1 MKNFLSNFL
10 LSCICLVVASCN
22 SEVTIGGTA
31 ENAKEI
37 SLYSFDKGVKTLIQT
52 AAVDKE
58 SGAFSICTSIPAEG
72 VYLLGL
78 NDKALYPVH
87 LQRGD
92 CVNLSFKENS
102 VALDPSG
109 SSDANI
115 ALFDWESGVNDV
127 KVCSFF
133 HYFLPGANSLG
144 AEKFFPMLEKAAAH
158 KDSML
163 GRLEGKKGE
172 FYTFLRNKINAD
184 LDFYALN
191 YLKNSGISPS
201 DESLPQYYRGIGS
214 NAIFQS
220 EEILDLP
227 FADKMLDTYIWCLEG
242 GEFTSKFDA
251 KYPVGHLKS
260 KALQQEYLLG
270 QVSQMKFYD
279 EYLNMMD
286 QVGEDFFDQ
295 AYSQRIEKVLQ
306 KISWSRPGLAAPDFK
321 GMAPD
326 STYASLSDY
335 RGKLVVVDVW
345 ATWCEPC
352 RRMMP
357 LFHDLQKK
365 FEGENVEFL
374 SVCVGVWI
382 ESEKWLQLSKEFHIT
397 KNNFF
402 IAGWQSDFVKDYR
415 ISGVPRYMIIDPQGN
430 IVSVNAPNPASVKLE
445 EMIRKSLQK

>member
-10 LSCICLVVASCN
+10 LSCICLVVASCS

-37 SLYSFDKGVKTLIQT
+37 SLYSFDKGVKTLLQS

-58 SGAFSICTSIPAEG
+58 SGAFHITATIPVEG

-78 NDKALYPVH
+78 NDNALYPVY
-87 LQRGD
+87 LESGD
-92 CVNLSFKENS
+92 CVNLSFKENN
-102 VALDPSG
+102 VVLDPDG
-109 SSDANI
+109 ASDENI
-115 ALFDWESGVNDV
+115 ALFEWESGVNDV

-133 HYFLPGANSLG
+133 HYFIPGANSLG

-158 KDSML
+158 KVNML
-163 GRLEGKKGE
+163 GKIEGKKGE

-191 YLKNSGISPS
+191 YIKNSGIGLS
-201 DESLPQYYRGIGS
+201 DESLPQYYKGISS
-214 NAIFQS
+214 NGIFQS
-220 EEILDLP
+220 EQILDLP
-227 FADKMLDTYIWCLEG
+227 FAGKMLETYIWCLEG
-242 GEFTSKFDA
+242 GEYTSKWDIR
-251 KYPVGHLKS
+251 YPVELLS
-260 KALQQEYLLG
+260 NKALQQEYLVW
-270 QVSQMKFYD
+270 QASQMKFYD
-279 EYLNMMD
+279 EYSNMVG

-295 AYSQRIEKVLQ
+295 SYSQRLESVLQ
-306 KISWSRPGLAAPDFK
+306 KLSWSKPGLPAPDFK

-335 RGKLVVVDVW
+335 RGKVVVVDVW

-357 LFHDLQKK
+357 LFHELQKEFK
-365 FEGENVEFL
+365 GENVEFL

-415 ISGVPRYMIIDPQGN
+415 ISGVPRYMIFDKDGN
-430 IVSVNAPNPASVKLE
+430 IVSVNAPNPTSVKLK
-445 EMIRKSLQK
+445 EMILKSLQN